1 MVSKMKSVLISIQ
14 PRMVEKIASGE
25 KTIEVR
31 KTAPKQGPPFK
42 CYIYCTKQT
51 CAHALHLYINDGW
64 GRQEIGITEHWRS
77 GKEIVDV
84 NPYLPAYRYNSY
96 LAEGKVIGEFVC
108 DKVFLLHPYTYD
120 RGSADLERRK
130 FIQTFEGSSK
140 ENEILA
146 ATCLTQDEMFDYIGA
161 GNYGY
166 GWHISDLKIY
176 DKPKELSDFYTI
188 DKSGSDCCIACV
200 YHETPLEE
208 MPCRTCTGERRY
220 LYRPPQSWQ
229 YVEELEE

>member
-1 MVSKMKSVLISIQ
+1 MKAVLISIQ
-14 PRMVEKIASGE
+14 PKWVEKIANRK

-31 KTAPKQGPPFK
+31 KTAPKCEVPFK
-42 CYIYCTKQT
+42 CYIYMTATKERFYLWEYVT
-51 CAHALHLYINDGW
+51 AYENSKGEILDGS
-64 GRQEIGITEHWRS
+64 Q
-77 GKEIVDV
+77 
-84 NPYLPAYRYNSY
+84 
-96 LAEGKVIGEFVC
+96 KVIGEFVC

-166 GWHISDLKIY
+166 GWHISNLKIY
-176 DKPKELSDFYTI
+176 DKPKELSEFRKLCKINLPMCDRCEYYSTWNGRCENI
-188 DKSGSDCCIACV
+188 TRV
-200 YHETPLEE
+200 
-208 MPCRTCTGERRY
+208 
-220 LYRPPQSWQ
+220 PQGWC
-229 YVEELEE
+229 YVEEL